1 MASMTDGALAA
12 ANLIEST
19 ASGTKPWLWETMN
32 AQESLKAMV
41 AMDETML
48 RDDGGFQPKP
58 YNPEWKQGTGEGGH
72 QFSIYPGTYEES
84 YNRVNGPSFPF
95 QDKAVVI
102 ALTGFMQY
110 LPMIGGEGHIRK
122 VMQQKAVNA
131 MRIVAHHIRQV
142 TS

>member
-1 MASMTDGALAA
+1 MASMTDGALAV

-19 ASGTKPWLWETMN
+19 AATAKPWLWETMN
-32 AQESLKAMV
+32 AHESLKAMV
-41 AMDETML
+41 AVDESL
-48 RDDGGFQPKP
+48 IRDEGGFQPKP

-72 QFSIYPGTYEES
+72 AFSIYPETYAES
-84 YNRVNGPSFPF
+84 YNRVDGGSFPF

-110 LPMIGGEGHIRK
+110 LPMIGGEGHIKK

-131 MRIVAHHIRQV
+131 MRIVAYYIRQI
-142 TS
+142 T